1 METKGI
7 QSTFRVTL
15 PSADA
20 RFLKRLSENM
30 GWQVMRVPAA
40 KEPSARKEKMTEAEF
55 RTKLARS
62 RQQAAHGEVTA
73 MQANE
78 TGDAFIQR
86 LLCTR

>member
-1 METKGI
+1 METTGI

-15 PSADA
+15 PSADV

-40 KEPSARKEKMTEAEF
+40 KTAPARKERMTEEEF
-55 RTKLARS
+55 RAKLVRS
-62 RQQAAHGEVTA
+62 KQQAAQGEVIA

-78 TGDAFIQR
+78 TGDAFIQL